1 MREEVYWLALN
12 AVEGVGPILFR
23 KLLTRYST
31 PREVL
36 EASREELIT
45 IPRINEKIARE
56 IEKSAQETERIEE
69 ELVELEDNGVE
80 ILTFNMSVYPEN
92 LRNISRAPP
101 VLFIKGEIKKK
112 DHRAVAIVGSREAT
126 TQGIKVAEELAKR
139 LSEAGFT
146 IISGFARGIDT
157 AAHGGAL
164 ENRGRTIAVFGSGI
178 NIIHPRENSPL
189 VEEICHQGA
198 ALSECFPNEPPSSGR
213 LLARD
218 RIISGL
224 SLGVIIVESGE
235 GGGAVDTAR
244 HAQKQ
249 GRAVFAIDW
258 SEKSAATQGNEQLL
272 KEGAQAIRN
281 YKEVTEII
289 TRLKRVKVLPENQV
303 ETSQLRLF

>member
-1 MREEVYWLALN
+1 M
-12 AVEGVGPILFR
+12 
-23 KLLTRYST
+23 
-31 PREVL
+31 
-36 EASREELIT
+36 EAPLEELIT

-69 ELVELEDNGVE
+69 ELVELEDNGVG
-80 ILTFNMSVYPEN
+80 ILTLHMSAYPEN
-92 LRNISRAPP
+92 LRKISSAPP
-101 VLFIKGEIKKK
+101 VLFIKGEIERK
-112 DHRAVAIVGSREAT
+112 DQQAVAIVGSREAT

-139 LSEAGFT
+139 LSKAGFT

-157 AAHGGAL
+157 AAHRGAL

-198 ALSECFPNEPPSSGR
+198 MLSECLPNEPPSSGR

-224 SLGVIIVESGE
+224 SLGVIIVESRE

-258 SEKSAATQGNEQLL
+258 PEKSAATQGNEQLL
-272 KEGAQAIRN
+272 KEGVQAIRN
-281 YKEVTEII
+281 YKEVTGII
-289 TRLKRVKVLPENQV
+289 TRLKKVKILPESQI